1 MHQKKKQLVDEQG
14 RLCAEWPGGFGKERP
29 RFDCI
34 NYYCLGFRLAGSS
47 RKKSLQ
53 DFLASWF
60 RGFQAEHDRPLWTE
74 LKVRAPML
82 FQKDFC
88 TKNIAGKAPV
98 ASSMFSQAVCEQFRV
113 AAHRDHDFLC
123 LLKRIHKHAFELL
136 PVA

>member
-1 MHQKKKQLVDEQG
+1 MGSAKSARASTALIIIVLGSVWLVARE
-14 RLCAEWPGGFGKERP
+14 A
-29 RFDCI
+29 
-34 NYYCLGFRLAGSS
+34 
-47 RKKSLQ
+47 SLQ
-53 DFLASWF
+53 DFVARWF

-88 TKNIAGKAPV
+88 TKNVAGKTPV
-98 ASSMFSQAVCEQFRV
+98 ASSMFSQAVCEQFRL
-113 AAHRDHDFLC
+113 AAHRDHNFLC